1 MGLSLRQKVGLELQR
16 SLRHNEA
23 QLHPLRTLFWEC
35 TLRCNMSCRHC
46 GSDCKV
52 QPDVKDMPA
61 ADFLRVIDSITPHV
75 DTHKVFIIFTGGEAL
90 LRPDLEEVGL
100 ELYRR
105 EYPWGVV
112 TNGFLLDERRLQS
125 LMASGMHSITVSL
138 DGFEE
143 QHNWI
148 RRHPQSFEKA
158 TAAIR
163 LLAQQKD
170 ILWDVVTCVN
180 PRNYSHLKEFR
191 EYLVSLGVP
200 AWRLFSIFPMGRAAG
215 NPELQF
221 TDEQFRGLLDFIKEC
236 RNTPSPLR
244 GTPPQE
250 RESQSAQTGS
260 SPVTAEEFP
269 FHRQDSS
276 PMTAGENSF
285 HRQDSSPM
293 TAGENSF
300 HRQGSSPVMAGA
312 DSFHRQG
319 SSPVTAGENSFHRQG
334 SSPVM
339 VGADSFHRQ
348 GSSPLQGEVA
358 EGRRGVINV
367 SYACEGF
374 LGEYEQKVRDHF
386 FHCRSGVDVASIR
399 CDGAISGCT
408 SVRSHMDQ
416 GNIYKDD
423 FWDVWENRFQ
433 VMRDRS
439 WARKDQCASCK
450 VWRYC
455 EGSGL
460 HLYDDEGRLLTCH
473 YNRLKK

>member
-1 MGLSLRQKVGLELQR
+1 MSLSLKQRIGLELQR
-16 SLRHNEA
+16 SLRHNTA

-52 QPDVKDMPA
+52 APAVKDMPA

-90 LRPDLEEVGL
+90 LRDDLEEVGL

-105 EYPWGVV
+105 EYPWGLV
-112 TNGFLLDERRLQS
+112 TNGFLLDEKRLEL

-148 RRHPQSFEKA
+148 RRRPQSFAKA
-158 TAAIR
+158 VAAIK

-180 PRNYSHLKEFR
+180 PRSYPHLEEFKEF
-191 EYLVSLGVP
+191 LISLGVP
-200 AWRLFSIFPMGRAAG
+200 AWRLFSIFPMGRAAHD
-215 NPELQF
+215 PELQLS
-221 TDEQFRGLLDFIKEC
+221 DEQFRGILDFIE
-236 RNTPSPLR
+236 
-244 GTPPQE
+244 GE
-250 RESQSAQTGS
+250 RSK
-260 SPVTAEEFP
+260 VK
-269 FHRQDSS
+269 
-276 PMTAGENSF
+276 GE
-285 HRQDSSPM
+285 RLI
-293 TAGENSF
+293 E
-300 HRQGSSPVMAGA
+300 
-312 DSFHRQG
+312 
-319 SSPVTAGENSFHRQG
+319 
-334 SSPVM
+334 
-339 VGADSFHRQ
+339 
-348 GSSPLQGEVA
+348 
-358 EGRRGVINV
+358 V

-374 LGEYEQKVRDHF
+374 LGPYEQRVRDNF
-386 FHCRSGVDVASIR
+386 FYCRSGVEVASIR

-416 GNIYKDD
+416 GNIYRDD
-423 FWDVWENRFQ
+423 FWDVWQNRFQ
-433 VMRDRS
+433 VMRNRS
-439 WARKDQCASCK
+439 WARKGQCKDCK

-460 HLYDDEGRLLTCH
+460 HLYDDDGNLLVCH
-473 YNRLKK
+473 YHRLGSHPQ

>member
-163 LLAQQKD
+163 LLAQQED

-180 PRNYSHLKEFR
+180 PRNYPNLKEFR

-221 TDEQFRGLLDFIKEC
+221 SDEQFRGLLDFIRDC
-236 RNTPSPLR
+236 REENTNALTHSRTNALTHSR
-244 GTPPQE
+244 TN
-250 RESQSAQTGS
+250 A
-260 SPVTAEEFP
+260 F
-269 FHRQDSS
+269 
-276 PMTAGENSF
+276 
-285 HRQDSSPM
+285 
-293 TAGENSF
+293 
-300 HRQGSSPVMAGA
+300 
-312 DSFHRQG
+312 
-319 SSPVTAGENSFHRQG
+319 
-334 SSPVM
+334 
-339 VGADSFHRQ
+339 
-348 GSSPLQGEVA
+348 
-358 EGRRGVINV
+358 INV

>member
-1 MGLSLRQKVGLELQR
+1 
-16 SLRHNEA
+16 
-23 QLHPLRTLFWEC
+23 
-35 TLRCNMSCRHC
+35 
-46 GSDCKV
+46 
-52 QPDVKDMPA
+52 
-61 ADFLRVIDSITPHV
+61 
-75 DTHKVFIIFTGGEAL
+75 
-90 LRPDLEEVGL
+90 
-100 ELYRR
+100 
-105 EYPWGVV
+105 
-112 TNGFLLDERRLQS
+112 LQS

-180 PRNYSHLKEFR
+180 PRNYPHLKEFR

-221 TDEQFRGLLDFIKEC
+221 SDEQFRGLLDFIKEC
-236 RNTPSPLR
+236 RDN
-244 GTPPQE
+244 
-250 RESQSAQTGS
+250 
-260 SPVTAEEFP
+260 
-269 FHRQDSS
+269 DSS
-276 PMTAGENSF
+276 LTTHLSSF
-285 HRQDSSPM
+285 
-293 TAGENSF
+293 T
-300 HRQGSSPVMAGA
+300 
-312 DSFHRQG
+312 
-319 SSPVTAGENSFHRQG
+319 
-334 SSPVM
+334 
-339 VGADSFHRQ
+339 
-348 GSSPLQGEVA
+348 
-358 EGRRGVINV
+358 V

-423 FWDVWENRFQ
+423 FWDVWENRFH

-460 HLYDDEGRLLTCH
+460 HLYDDNGDLLCCH
-473 YNRLKK
+473 YHRLKK

>member
-1 MGLSLRQKVGLELQR
+1 MGLSVKQRFGLELQR
-16 SLRHNEA
+16 SLRHTSE

-52 QPDVKDMPA
+52 APAVKDMPA
-61 ADFLRVIDSITPHV
+61 EDFLRVIDSITPHV
-75 DTHKVFIIFTGGEAL
+75 DPHKTFIIFTGGEAL
-90 LRPDLEEVGL
+90 LRDDLEQVGL

-112 TNGFLLDERRLQS
+112 TNGFLLDEKRLAS
-125 LMASGMHSITVSL
+125 LMANGMHSITVSI

-158 TAAIR
+158 TNAIR
-163 LLAQQKD
+163 LLAQTKD

-180 PRNYSHLKEFR
+180 PRNYHHLREFK

-215 NPELQF
+215 DPELQL
-221 TDEQFRGLLDFIKEC
+221 TDEQFCGILDFIKE
-236 RNTPSPLR
+236 S
-244 GTPPQE
+244 
-250 RESQSAQTGS
+250 REKDNRIQ
-260 SPVTAEEFP
+260 
-269 FHRQDSS
+269 
-276 PMTAGENSF
+276 
-285 HRQDSSPM
+285 
-293 TAGENSF
+293 
-300 HRQGSSPVMAGA
+300 
-312 DSFHRQG
+312 
-319 SSPVTAGENSFHRQG
+319 
-334 SSPVM
+334 
-339 VGADSFHRQ
+339 
-348 GSSPLQGEVA
+348 
-358 EGRRGVINV
+358 V

-374 LGEYEQKVRDHF
+374 LGGYEQKVRDF
-386 FHCRSGVDVASIR
+386 FFFCRSGVEVASIR

-416 GNIYKDD
+416 GNIYSDD
-423 FWDVWENRFQ
+423 FWEVWQNRFQ

-439 WARKDQCASCK
+439 WARKGQCKDCK

-460 HLYDDEGRLLTCH
+460 HLYDDNGDLLVCH
-473 YNRLKK
+473 YKRIYKN

>member
-1 MGLSLRQKVGLELQR
+1 MGLSVKQRFGLELQH
-16 SLRHNEA
+16 SLRKTNE
-23 QLHPLRTLFWEC
+23 QLHLLRTLFWEC

-46 GSDCKV
+46 GSDCKMAPAV
-52 QPDVKDMPA
+52 PDMPA
-61 ADFLRVIDSITPHV
+61 ADFLKVIDTITPHV
-75 DTHKVFIIFTGGEAL
+75 DPHKVFIIFTGGEAL

-112 TNGFLLDERRLQS
+112 TNGFLLDERRLAS
-125 LMASGMHSITVSL
+125 LLASGMHSITVSL
-138 DGFEE
+138 DGLEE
-143 QHNWI
+143 NHNWI

-158 TAAIR
+158 TNAIR
-163 LLAQQKD
+163 LLAQTKG

-180 PRNYSHLKEFR
+180 PQNYPHLHEFK

-215 NPELQF
+215 NPDLQF
-221 TDEQFRGLLDFIKEC
+221 SDRQFRGLLDFIKE
-236 RNTPSPLR
+236 S
-244 GTPPQE
+244 
-250 RESQSAQTGS
+250 RE
-260 SPVTAEEFP
+260 
-269 FHRQDSS
+269 QD
-276 PMTAGENSF
+276 AG
-285 HRQDSSPM
+285 
-293 TAGENSF
+293 
-300 HRQGSSPVMAGA
+300 
-312 DSFHRQG
+312 
-319 SSPVTAGENSFHRQG
+319 
-334 SSPVM
+334 
-339 VGADSFHRQ
+339 
-348 GSSPLQGEVA
+348 
-358 EGRRGVINV
+358 IKV

-374 LGEYEQKVRDHF
+374 LGEYEQKVRDQF

-423 FWDVWENRFQ
+423 FWDVWQNRFQ

-439 WARKDQCASCK
+439 WAKKGQCKDCK

-460 HLYDDEGRLLTCH
+460 HLYDDNGDLLTCH
-473 YNRLKK
+473 YKRLQK

>member
-16 SLRHNEA
+16 SLRHSEA

-180 PRNYSHLKEFR
+180 PRNYPHLKEFR

-244 GTPPQE
+244 GTPPRE
-250 RESQSAQTGS
+250 GESQSAQ
-260 SPVTAEEFP
+260 
-269 FHRQDSS
+269 
-276 PMTAGENSF
+276 AG
-285 HRQDSSPM
+285 SSPM

-300 HRQGSSPVMAGA
+300 HRQG
-312 DSFHRQG
+312 F
-319 SSPVTAGENSFHRQG
+319 SPVTAGENSFHRQD
-334 SSPVM
+334 SSP
-339 VGADSFHRQ
+339 S
-348 GSSPLQGEVA
+348 QGEVA
-358 EGRRGVINV
+358 EGQRGVINV

-460 HLYDDEGRLLTCH
+460 HLYDDDGRLLTCH

>member
-1 MGLSLRQKVGLELQR
+1 MSLSLRQRVGLELQR
-16 SLRHNEA
+16 SLRKTDE

-52 QPDVKDMPA
+52 QPTVPDMPA
-61 ADFLRVIDSITPHV
+61 ADFLKVIDTITPHV
-75 DTHKVFIIFTGGEAL
+75 DPHKVFIIFTGGEAL
-90 LRPDLEEVGL
+90 LRTDLEQVGL

-112 TNGFLLDERRLQS
+112 TNGFLLDEERLRS
-125 LMASGMHSITVSL
+125 LLASGMHSITVSL

-158 TAAIR
+158 TQAIK
-163 LLAQQKD
+163 LLTHQKD
-170 ILWDVVTCVN
+170 LLWDIVTCVN
-180 PRNYSHLKEFR
+180 PRSYPHLKEFK

-200 AWRLFSIFPMGRAAG
+200 AWRLFSIFPMGRAAHD
-215 NPELQF
+215 PELQL
-221 TDEQFRGLLDFIKEC
+221 TNEQFRGILDFIKEC
-236 RNTPSPLR
+236 R
-244 GTPPQE
+244 
-250 RESQSAQTGS
+250 ES
-260 SPVTAEEFP
+260 
-269 FHRQDSS
+269 DS
-276 PMTAGENSF
+276 
-285 HRQDSSPM
+285 R
-293 TAGENSF
+293 
-300 HRQGSSPVMAGA
+300 
-312 DSFHRQG
+312 
-319 SSPVTAGENSFHRQG
+319 
-334 SSPVM
+334 
-339 VGADSFHRQ
+339 
-348 GSSPLQGEVA
+348 
-358 EGRRGVINV
+358 INV

-374 LGEYEQKVRDHF
+374 LGEYEQRVRDHF

-423 FWDVWENRFQ
+423 FWDVWQSRFQ
-433 VMRDRS
+433 VMRDHS
-439 WARKDQCASCK
+439 WARKGQCKDCK

-460 HLYDDEGRLLTCH
+460 HLYDDNGDLLVCH
-473 YNRLKK
+473 YHRLKSGK